1 MYSKSNTME
10 LDIRTK
16 DHKHKI
22 SIYGFVAESILTY
35 LMKQSQISAT
45 TKSSKDG
52 TIYKALVAEKSL
64 GFKQKIAGEVVFELI
79 LSPDDYVIVK

>member
-1 MYSKSNTME
+1 ME

-16 DHKHKI
+16 DHKHKV
-22 SIYGFVAESILTY
+22 SIYGDVAENILTY
-35 LMKQSQISAT
+35 LMKQSQISTT

-52 TIYKALVAEKSL
+52 TIYKALVVENFL
-64 GFKQKIAGEVVFELI
+64 GFQQKIGGEVVFELL

>member
-1 MYSKSNTME
+1 
-10 LDIRTK
+10 
-16 DHKHKI
+16 
-22 SIYGFVAESILTY
+22 
-35 LMKQSQISAT
+35 MKQSQISTT

>member
-1 MYSKSNTME
+1 VE

-16 DHKHKI
+16 DHKHKV
-22 SIYGFVAESILTY
+22 SIYGDVAENILTY
-35 LMKQSQISAT
+35 LMKQSQISTT

-52 TIYKALVAEKSL
+52 TIYKALVVENFL
-64 GFKQKIAGEVVFELI
+64 GFKQKIGGEVVFELL

>member
-1 MYSKSNTME
+1 MYSKSNEME

-16 DHKHKI
+16 DHIHKI
-22 SIYGFVAESILTY
+22 SIYGDVAENILTY
-35 LMKQSQISAT
+35 LMKQSQISTT

-52 TIYKALVAEKSL
+52 TKYKSLVAEKSL

>member
-1 MYSKSNTME
+1 ME

-16 DHKHKI
+16 DHKHKV
-22 SIYGFVAESILTY
+22 SIYGDVAENILTY
-35 LMKQSQISAT
+35 LMKQSQISTT

-52 TIYKALVAEKSL
+52 TIYKALVVENFL
-64 GFKQKIAGEVVFELI
+64 GFKQKIGGEVVFELL